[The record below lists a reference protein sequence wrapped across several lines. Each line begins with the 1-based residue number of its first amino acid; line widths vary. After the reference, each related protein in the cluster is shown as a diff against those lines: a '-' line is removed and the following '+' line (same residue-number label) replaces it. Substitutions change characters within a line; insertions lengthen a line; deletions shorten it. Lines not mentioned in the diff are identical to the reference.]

1 MIHDVCMQDFF
12 RCDEGFE
19 DREAR
24 VQDKVCRSRLSD
36 LYHEMRLQCII
47 NYSAGVLGQV
57 VRKPDARTRTLTR
70 ERYLSV
76 SMKH

>member
-1 MIHDVCMQDFF
+1 MQDFF

-19 DREAR
+19 DRAAQ

-47 NYSAGVLGQV
+47 NYSADVLGQV
-57 VRKPDARTRTLTR
+57 VRKADARTRTLTK
-70 ERYLSV
+70 EWYHSV
-76 SMKH
+76 STKL